1 MTSDLGNRHSGN
13 LDGKLLHSTRSG
25 RVRISAGTK
34 FARTQ
39 GGQHLLWM
47 LINLLA
53 RQYGVVT
60 ALEIAVPAVGLHPS
74 TTPFGEKSD
83 LQATLLETTSLVAA
97 GQMEV
102 RAAALLTDD
111 YECVSVECLDIRDAA
126 WTATADG
133 WNLHVG
139 PGVIREAVPVSS
151 LSIGPY
157 FAAAILAAEVF
168 KAIRGYDSSR
178 RRIAPVSMSLWTF
191 ETYDDPS
198 QVPNGPTELA
208 TVPVP
213 YLVGAGAVGQAVAVT
228 LMTSQVGP
236 RQVVTI
242 DGDAIDDELTNL
254 NRYCLSVVADG
265 GRNKASLLS
274 GYLTRAGIQSFHFP
288 GFWADYVQSGH
299 TEGIPSEVCASERDS
314 KYRFIISCVDKN
326 TGRHDLQRMWPRL
339 IIGSSTLGMGAT
351 AQIYDLAFDQECL
364 MCSNPLED
372 DGWTL
377 EGELERLRRLPDA
390 EREAEAQRA
399 GVDPALL
406 AKHLRDPKCG
416 TLGEAELERFRHSSS
431 RHDWSVGFVSVG
443 AGVMLAA
450 AILRYFSEAPS
461 VDKPHAFRFSFETNR
476 AGKSRHRPNSECECQ
491 QQGRKYW
498 RQLWG

>member
-13 LDGKLLHSTRSG
+13 LDGKLLYSTRSG
-25 RVRISAGTK
+25 RVRISAGK
-34 FARTQ
+34 IFASTQ

-47 LINLLA
+47 LVNLLA

-60 ALEIAVPAVGLHPS
+60 ELKIAVPAVGLCPA
-74 TTPFGEKSD
+74 TAPFGQNPD
-83 LQATLLETTSLVAA
+83 LQATLLETAFLAAA

-102 RAAALLTDD
+102 RAALLTDD
-111 YECVSVECLDIRDAA
+111 YECVSVECLGIPKAA

-139 PGVIREAVPVSS
+139 PGKIPVAIPVSS

-157 FAAAILAAEVF
+157 FAASILAAEVF
-168 KAIRGYDSSR
+168 KSIRGYAPSR
-178 RRIAPVSMSLWTF
+178 RRIAPVTMSLWTF

-198 QVPNGPTELA
+198 QVPSGPAGLA
-208 TVPVP
+208 TVPLP
-213 YLVGAGAVGQAVAVT
+213 YLVGAGAVGQAVAAT
-228 LMTSQVGP
+228 LLTSRVGP
-236 RQVVTI
+236 RQIVTL

-254 NRYCLSVVADG
+254 NRYCLSVAADK
-265 GRNKASLLS
+265 GRKKASLLS
-274 GYLTRAGIQSFHFP
+274 GYLTRAGIQSFHFSEL
-288 GFWADYVQSGH
+288 WADYVQSGR
-299 TEGIPSEVCASERDS
+299 TEDIPAEVRASERDS
-314 KYRFIISCVDKN
+314 KYGFIISCVDKN

-339 IIGSSTLGMGAT
+339 IIGASTLGMGAT
-351 AQIYDLAFDQECL
+351 AQICDLAFDQECL
-364 MCSNPLED
+364 MCSNPLEH

-377 EGELERLRRLPDA
+377 EGELERLRRLPET
-390 EREAEAQRA
+390 EREAEARRA

-416 TLGEAELERFRHSSS
+416 TLGEAELERFWPSAS

-450 AILRYFSEAPS
+450 VILRYFAEAPS
-461 VDKPHAFRFSFETNR
+461 IDKPHAFRFSFETNR

>member
-1 MTSDLGNRHSGN
+1 MTPDLGNRHSGN

-25 RVRISAGTK
+25 RVRVLAGRI
-34 FARTQ
+34 FASTQ

-47 LINLLA
+47 LVNLLA
-53 RQYGVVT
+53 RQYKVVT
-60 ALEIAVPAVGLHPS
+60 VLEIAVPAVSLCPS
-74 TTPFGEKSD
+74 TAPFGERPD
-83 LQATLLETTSLVAA
+83 LQTTLLETASLVAA

-102 RAAALLTDD
+102 RAIPLTDN
-111 YECVSVECLDIRDAA
+111 YACVSVECLGIPKAA

-139 PGVIREAVPVSS
+139 PGRIPEAIPVSA

-157 FAAAILAAEVF
+157 FAASILAAEVF
-168 KAIRGYDSSR
+168 KSIRGYDPSR
-178 RRIAPVSMSLWTF
+178 RRIAPVTMSLWTF
-191 ETYDDPS
+191 EIYDDPS
-198 QVPNGPTELA
+198 QVPGGPAELA
-208 TVPVP
+208 VVPLP
-213 YLVGAGAVGQAVAVT
+213 YLVGAGAVGQAVAAT
-228 LMTSQVGP
+228 LMTSRVGP
-236 RQVVTI
+236 MQIVTL
-242 DGDAIDDELTNL
+242 DGDSIDDKLTNL
-254 NRYCLSVVADG
+254 NRYCLSIVADK

-288 GFWADYVQSGH
+288 GLWADYVQSGY
-299 TEGIPSEVCASERDS
+299 TEGIPSEVLASERES
-314 KYRFIISCVDKN
+314 KYGFIISCVDKN

-339 IIGSSTLGMGAT
+339 IIGASTLGMGAT

-364 MCSNPLED
+364 MCSNPLEH

-377 EGELERLRRLPDA
+377 EGELERLRRLPEV
-390 EREAEAQRA
+390 EREAEARRA
-399 GVDPALL
+399 GVNPELL

-416 TLGEAELERFRHSSS
+416 TLGEAELERFKPSAS

-450 AILRYFSEAPS
+450 AMLRYFSEVPS
-461 VDKPHAFRFSFETNR
+461 VAKPHAFRFSFETNR